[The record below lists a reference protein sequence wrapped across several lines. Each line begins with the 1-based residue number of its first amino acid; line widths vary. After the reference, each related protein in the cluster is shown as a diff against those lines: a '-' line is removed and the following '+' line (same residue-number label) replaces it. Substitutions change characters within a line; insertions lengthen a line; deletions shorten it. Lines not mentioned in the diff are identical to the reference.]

1 MPASNKTAPATA
13 RSRIRSPQVTLSEA
27 DGVRFL
33 HFGTEWVQGAMRLAR
48 PFALELEYQQ
58 HMMALGLL
66 VQQPQR
72 ILVLGLGAAALA
84 KFCWRSCAPAQVVVV
99 ELTPAVVEVA
109 RQWFHLPPDDERLS
123 VVIDDAAAYI
133 RQPAQRRASDWL
145 LVDLYDSAARGPVYD
160 DVDFYRTCR
169 AALREPGVAA
179 FNLFGS
185 RFKPSLAA
193 IAQAFNDCVV
203 ALPPTEAGNRIV
215 LAYRGNEAKEGS
227 QANDFESAWQA
238 APEQASALQ
247 ARWRLPLQKWVR
259 GMTKGMPK

>member
-1 MPASNKTAPATA
+1 MSVSSNKAAPATA
-13 RSRIRSPQVTLSEA
+13 RSRIRSPRITLSEA
-27 DGVRFL
+27 DGVRYL

-48 PFALELEYQQ
+48 PYTLELEYQQ

-66 VQQPQR
+66 VPQPQR

-99 ELTPAVVEVA
+99 ELTEAVVEVA
-109 RQWFHLPPDDERLS
+109 RQWFHLPPDDARLS
-123 VVIDDAAAYI
+123 VVIEDAATYI
-133 RQPAQRRASDWL
+133 RQPAQRHAADWL

-160 DVDFYRTCR
+160 DIDFYRSCR

-179 FNLFGS
+179 FNLFGG
-185 RFKPSLAA
+185 RFKPSLAT
-193 IAQAFNDCVV
+193 IAQAFDDCVV

-215 LAYRGNEAKEGS
+215 LAYQGK
-227 QANDFESAWQA
+227 DFESAWQA

-247 ARWRLPLQKWVR
+247 ARWRLPLKKWVK
-259 GMTKGMPK
+259 GMTREMPK